1 MFINQS
7 IGGNMS
13 NKKPLRSLTV
23 QIANWFPVSWDVG
36 RDPVLAEIED
46 ESQVLPSLGMHICG
60 VALCLAKDDD
70 WISRNEVLRIGIPGT
85 RESKLDAANALCG
98 VNMWCEEER
107 DGVAGW
113 RLGLGDLLDGKRR
126 RHKQAKDAA
135 EARYGRA
142 PKVTPV
148 IESFNEEEES
158 PF

>member
-1 MFINQS
+1 
-7 IGGNMS
+7 MS
-13 NKKPLRSLTV
+13 NDRPLRSLTV

-36 RDPVLAEIED
+36 RDPVLADIED

-85 RESKLDAANALCG
+85 RESKLEAATALCD
-98 VNMWCEEER
+98 VRMWREEER
-107 DGVAGW
+107 DGIAGW
-113 RLGLGDLLDGKRR
+113 RIGLGDLLDGKRK

-135 EARYGRA
+135 DARYGRR
-142 PKVTPV
+142 PKIVEILEP
-148 IESFNEEEES
+148 IQEEEES

>member
-1 MFINQS
+1 
-7 IGGNMS
+7 MS
-13 NKKPLRSLTV
+13 NDRPLRSLTV

-36 RDPVLAEIED
+36 RDPVLADIED

-85 RESKLDAANALCG
+85 RESKLEAATALSE
-98 VNMWCEEER
+98 VRMWREEER
-107 DGVAGW
+107 EGIAGW
-113 RLGLGDLLDGKRR
+113 RIGLGDLLDGKRK

-135 EARYGRA
+135 DARYGRR
-142 PKVTPV
+142 PKIVEIVEP
-148 IESFNEEEES
+148 IQEEEES